1 LLVINFSSTLKFLK
15 VYVIINETN
24 SWSQNFILILF
35 VQKFKN
41 LDYAFII
48 WFIIKIKCSLWFA
61 FTLL

>member
-1 LLVINFSSTLKFLK
+1 MLF
-15 VYVIINETN
+15 ETN

-48 WFIIKIKCSLWFA
+48 CIYYKNKM
-61 FTLL
+61 